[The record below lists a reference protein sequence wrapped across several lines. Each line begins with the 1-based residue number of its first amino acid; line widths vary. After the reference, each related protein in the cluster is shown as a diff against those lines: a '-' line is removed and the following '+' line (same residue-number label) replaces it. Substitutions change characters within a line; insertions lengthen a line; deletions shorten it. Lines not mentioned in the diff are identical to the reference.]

1 MPMFTNMLVRT
12 PVAIVNS
19 RAMTARAMTLPLL
32 VATLLTAVVH
42 KRKHSP

>member
-1 MPMFTNMLVRT
+1 MPMFADMPVRA

-19 RAMTARAMTLPLL
+19 RAMTARAMTLPLS
-32 VATLLTAVVH
+32 VATLLTARVH